1 MAKKKRTITVSG
13 TGEIETDPD
22 VAYLRIGVE
31 TEEESARISLME
43 NSSKSRILMTVLENS
58 GIPSE
63 NLRTSR
69 LNISPVYVVDE
80 ASKTRYLSGYKVVNI
95 VEVKMEELDGLGRL
109 LDMAV
114 EAGAN
119 TVYGIR
125 FDVRNPAGLAEQV
138 QGEAVRDARDTAAR
152 LAALNGC
159 ALGPVLKIMEEG
171 RRYPGISWLQEIV
184 SADYLAAETPPIRP
198 GSSTIS
204 MTVRITWALQ
214 DISPDA

>member
-13 TGEIETDPD
+13 TGEVETDPD

-43 NSSKSRILMTVLENS
+43 NSSKSRILLNVLENS

-69 LNISPVYVVDE
+69 LNISPIYVVDE
-80 ASKTRYLSGYKVVNI
+80 ASKTRYLSGYKAINI
-95 VEVKMEELDGLGRL
+95 VEVKTEELDGLGRL
-109 LDMAV
+109 LDTTV

-119 TVYGIR
+119 VVYGIR
-125 FDVRNPAGLAEQV
+125 FDVRNRARLVEQV
-138 QGEAVRDARDTAAR
+138 QGKAVRDARDTAAR

-159 ALGPVLKIMEEG
+159 ALGPVLNIIEEG
-171 RRYPGISWLQEIV
+171 RPFPGIPWLQEV
-184 SADYLAAETPPIRP
+184 GSADYLAAETPPIRP

-204 MTVRITWALQ
+204 MTVRITWELQ
-214 DISPDA
+214 DSSPDA